1 MVLFLDRNLTALG
14 YVVYDAYG
22 CYRTKN
28 LQLLANLAH
37 PREKDP
43 VYLTNF
49 RIYKS
54 GYCCAKYSI
63 GHIHQQLFLPFK
75 EKKASKDG

>member
-22 CYRTKN
+22 CYLTKN
-28 LQLLANLAH
+28 LQLLENWAH
-37 PREKDP
+37 PRE
-43 VYLTNF
+43 YLTNF